1 MTQVT
6 ILACFTAH
14 ICTTIYNMEI
24 IAYLAS
30 ALIGI
35 SLGLIGGGG
44 SILTVPVMV
53 YLFGVNPLLATSY
66 SLFIVGT
73 TSLVGAYQNFRNNLV
88 SIRTALL
95 FGLSSIITV
104 FVIRKFLV
112 PILPTQLFSIGGFQ
126 VTSNMMTMVL
136 FALLMLVAS
145 FSMIK
150 DKAIIETKSPANSGH
165 TLRLLIY
172 GVGIGFATGLLGAG
186 GGFLLIP
193 TLVILLGL
201 PMKEAVGTSLMIIAM
216 NSLVGFTGDLGH
228 FQIDW
233 LFLFK
238 VTGIALAGLFFGI
251 FLSKKIDGSKLKRG
265 FGWFVLI
272 MGGFILIKELL
283 H

>member
-1 MTQVT
+1 
-6 ILACFTAH
+6 
-14 ICTTIYNMEI
+14 MEI

-73 TSLVGAYQNFRNNLV
+73 TSLAGAYQNFRNNLV
-88 SIRTALL
+88 NIKTALL

-104 FVIRKFLV
+104 FGIRKFLV
-112 PILPTQLFSIGGFQ
+112 PILPTQLFSVGSFQ

-136 FALLMLVAS
+136 FSLLMLVAS

-150 DKAIIETKSPANSGH
+150 DKAVIETKSPAYSGH
-165 TLRLLIY
+165 TMKLLVY

-201 PMKEAVGTSLMIIAM
+201 PMKEAVGTSLLIIAM

-233 LFLFK
+233 FFLFK
-238 VTGIALAGLFFGI
+238 VTGIALAGLFVGI
-251 FLSKKIDGSKLKRG
+251 FLSKKIDGSKLKSG
-265 FGWFVLI
+265 FGWFVLV

-283 H
+283 Q

>member
-6 ILACFTAH
+6 ILLCVTLH
-14 ICTTIYNMEI
+14 LCITVYNMEI

-53 YLFGVNPLLATSY
+53 YLFGVSPLLATSY

-88 SIRTALL
+88 NIKTALL

-104 FVIRKFLV
+104 FGIRKFLV
-112 PILPTQLFSIGGFQ
+112 PILPTQLFSVGSFQ

-136 FALLMLVAS
+136 FSLLMLIAS

-150 DKAIIETKSPANSGH
+150 DKAVIETKSTAYSGQ
-165 TLRLLIY
+165 TLRLLVY
-172 GVGIGFATGLLGAG
+172 GVGIGFATGFLGAG

-201 PMKEAVGTSLMIIAM
+201 TMKEAVGTSLLIIAM

-233 LFLFK
+233 FFLLS
-238 VTGIALAGLFFGI
+238 VTIIAITGIFFGI
-251 FLSKKIDGSKLKRG
+251 YLSKKVNGSKLKKG

>member
-6 ILACFTAH
+6 ILACFTNH
-14 ICTTIYNMEI
+14 ICTTLYNMEI

-73 TSLVGAYQNFRNNLV
+73 TSLAGAYQNFRNNLV
-88 SIRTALL
+88 NIKTALL

-104 FVIRKFLV
+104 FGIRKFLV
-112 PILPTQLFSIGGFQ
+112 PILPTQLFSVGRFQ

-136 FALLMLVAS
+136 FSLLMLVAS

-150 DKAIIETKSPANSGH
+150 DKAVIETKSPAYSGH
-165 TLRLLIY
+165 TLRLLVY

-201 PMKEAVGTSLMIIAM
+201 PMKEAVGTSLLIIAM

-233 LFLFK
+233 FFLFK
-238 VTGIALAGLFFGI
+238 VTGIALAGLFVGI
-251 FLSKKIDGSKLKRG
+251 FLSKKVDGSKLKKG

-283 H
+283 Q